1 MDWNCSFVLWSV
13 NKVNIFR
20 GNLENLDDFPL
31 SWKNKIRQ
39 FNSNPHFYS
48 ILLIFKTFTL
58 SLSVFIT
65 KIFNLDILQNVYNI
79 DNSLGSLV
87 NGTGEYLQTPLG
99 LFGKII
105 IVLLKSEIIINT
117 MLHAHLYIK
126 KIYSLLTIF
135 GA

>member
-1 MDWNCSFVLWSV
+1 M
-13 NKVNIFR
+13 
-20 GNLENLDDFPL
+20 
-31 SWKNKIRQ
+31 
-39 FNSNPHFYS
+39 Y
-48 ILLIFKTFTL
+48 
-58 SLSVFIT
+58 IT
-65 KIFNLDILQNVYNI
+65 KILNLDILQNVYNI
-79 DNSLGSLV
+79 DNSLV